1 MAALIGIRGSQ
12 TIYASAAKGWRTYG
26 RAFRMYA
33 IMMTCSGLAHT
44 VVPSSTNQF
53 FNFWI
58 TYLDL
63 LLTSSIA
70 FHFGIAALVDIG
82 MDETGLFG
90 SLIFVGGEVALA
102 GLWYYYGYIKPTGY
116 AFWYLYFGVTVV
128 CCGFYVL
135 TQIVILLRNRF
146 RGFTWLATAASAG
159 AIGLYCMLHR
169 DLMCKRF
176 GANFGGAFWWD
187 AFSNIAM
194 VSLVGYF
201 LTSRDL
207 PALPAA
213 TEEEFDL
220 ERQSEEEE
228 TQASEALPP
237 TYHDVINEPETGN
250 AHPQVVYI
258 PLQMYPVSRD

>member
-1 MAALIGIRGSQ
+1 MAALIGARGSS
-12 TIYASAAKGWRTYG
+12 TIVASAAKGWRTYG
-26 RAFRMYA
+26 RAFVMYA

-44 VVPSSTNQF
+44 VVPSSTNQI

-58 TYLDL
+58 TYMDL

-70 FHFGIAALVDIG
+70 FHFGLAALVDIG
-82 MDETGLFG
+82 LDETGLIG
-90 SLIFVGGEVALA
+90 RLIFVLGEVSLA
-102 GLWYYYGYIKPTGY
+102 ALWYYFGYLHPTGL

-135 TQIVILLRNRF
+135 TQIVILVRNRF

-159 AIGLYCMLHR
+159 AIGLYCMLNR

-176 GANFGGAFWWD
+176 GANFGGSFWWD

-207 PALPAA
+207 PTLSPA

-220 ERQSEEEE
+220 ERQPEEEE
-228 TQASEALPP
+228 EHQSESLPP
-237 TYHDVINEPETGN
+237 TYHDVIAPEAGA